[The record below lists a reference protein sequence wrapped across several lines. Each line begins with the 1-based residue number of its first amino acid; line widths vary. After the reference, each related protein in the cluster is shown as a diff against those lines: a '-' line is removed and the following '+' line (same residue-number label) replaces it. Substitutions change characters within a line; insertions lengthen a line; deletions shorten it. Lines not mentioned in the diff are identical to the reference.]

1 MSVKND
7 FARIFVQFVDECKE
21 SGLEIDKNFAYFY
34 VHLLARDARLGLRQ
48 EIADN
53 CKLLQLK
60 RNAIQLYK
68 NKTDPTMSN
77 LLMTYCYRNF
87 RELNINNLKEM
98 YEASFQKKLQTLI
111 EGILQYPETS
121 NDKQLDEML
130 YKMQVFIIA
139 SYNIGDPKNHVLLK
153 QTRQSLK
160 SVLSHGDLQNFVLKK
175 RYHRLEYLQR
185 LTATV
190 CGILIYNNC
199 DPNGE
204 RENMR
209 DILTDI
215 QMAKTNT
222 REALE
227 TAIEDINHY
236 IATGI
241 EAIGKLIE
249 VDTKHK
255 KVHCKWPIEKVREIN
270 KYVILFSSYDRL
282 LKNIVESFEKTEYLV
297 SLDQKKMDCIIEKIN
312 EILKYRTAIESQLVF
327 PHFKYLSQLW
337 TSLMLSLSH
346 LAELNRLKELLDE
359 YVSEE
364 IKENFCK
371 LLKITEVRR
380 KVVKNEL
387 LQTFGELVERTNK
400 AHPVMTSLQKVT
412 VNFQD
417 YCALT
422 IALTNGLLTPAFLTK
437 KLCEDSQFRFGFANI
452 EFAKYAE
459 RYFEEFIHTLKTAI
473 YTSVDLILLFG
484 LADVLLQKDFVDE
497 HKQRRR
503 TLVSASGTQTEM
515 VVVNDLT
522 PANRINVTWNQW
534 DFHRETIHL
543 AYIRKLQT
551 RSQQTALSFGTMNA
565 QNECLPYGHR
575 TN

>member
-1 MSVKND
+1 MSVRND
-7 FARIFVQFVDECKE
+7 FSRIFVQFVEECQA
-21 SGLEIDKNFAYFY
+21 SGLEIDQNFAYFY
-34 VHLLARDARLGLRQ
+34 VHLLARDARLGLRH
-48 EIADN
+48 ETGDN

-60 RNAIQLYK
+60 QNAIQLYK
-68 NKTDPTMSN
+68 NKTDPTMCN
-77 LLMTYCYRNF
+77 LHMTYCFRNF
-87 RELNINNLKEM
+87 REFNINHLKEI
-98 YEASFQKKLQTLI
+98 YEESFQTKMQALI
-111 EGILQYPETS
+111 AGILQYPETS

-130 YKMQVFIIA
+130 YKIQVFIIA

-227 TAIEDINHY
+227 AALEDIEHY

-241 EAIGKLIE
+241 EAIGNLIQ
-249 VDTKHK
+249 VDTKEK
-255 KVHCKWPIEKVREIN
+255 KVRCKWPIEKVREIN
-270 KYVILFSSYDRL
+270 KYVILFSSYEKL
-282 LKNIVESFEKTEYLV
+282 LKNIVEAFEKTEYLV

-327 PHFKYLSQLW
+327 PHFKYLSHLW
-337 TSLMLSLSH
+337 TSLLLSLSH
-346 LAELNRLKELLDE
+346 LAELNRLKEQLDE

-364 IKENFCK
+364 IKENFRK

-380 KVVKNEL
+380 KVVKKEL
-387 LQTFGELVERTNK
+387 LTTFGELMERTNK

-412 VNFQD
+412 LNFQN
-417 YCALT
+417 YCALSL
-422 IALTNGLLTPAFLTK
+422 ALTNGLLTPALLTK
-437 KLCEDSQFRFGFANI
+437 KLCEDSKFRFGFANI
-452 EFAKYAE
+452 EYAKYAE
-459 RYFEEFIHTLKTAI
+459 RYFEDFIHTLKTAI

-484 LADVLLQKDFVDE
+484 LADVILQKDFVDE
-497 HKQRRR
+497 RKKRRGKQ
-503 TLVSASGTQTEM
+503 VSASGTQTEM

-522 PANRINVTWNQW
+522 PSNRINVAWNKW

-551 RSQQTALSFGTMNA
+551 HAQQTALSFGTMNA
-565 QNECLPYGHR
+565 QNESLPFGHR